1 MDLNGKASTT
11 IAVISITP
19 EMFAIH
25 DEYPSGATESRHFK
39 LNFAD
44 RVQSRASN

>member
-25 DEYPSGATESRHFK
+25 DEYPSGATESRLEPLTSCIHRF
-39 LNFAD
+39 
-44 RVQSRASN
+44 RET